1 MKQLT
6 IAWCKDF
13 KNCVPFYVRLNGND
27 IGIIKRGEQI
37 QCQLVNDDFELFLVP
52 KGSELL
58 GWKAL
63 RIHGKSHNTGNSL
76 IELSILYKG
85 KSIINSQLHINR
97 IENVTVFSEELCK
110 KGIKMK
116 ICKKC
121 NHTFDDSAGFCP
133 DCGEKLQIIR
143 YEEPKKTP
151 KFLEAIKNKS
161 EEYDNS
167 SKTVARYFAAIIS
180 IIGFIVAMYI
190 YTEIGF
196 AFSIVGILCGA
207 FSKNTVNRVVSILLG
222 IITILLC
229 FIVGF

>member
-6 IAWCKDF
+6 IAWCKEF

-143 YEEPKKTP
+143 YEEPKKTS
-151 KFLEAIKNKS
+151 KFM
-161 EEYDNS
+161 
-167 SKTVARYFAAIIS
+167 TRYFAAIAS
-180 IIGFIVAMYI
+180 IIGFIVAWYI
-190 YTEIGF
+190 YTEMGF
-196 AFSIVGILCGA
+196 VFAIVGILCGA
-207 FSKNTVNRVVSILLG
+207 FSKNTVNRVVSIVLG

-229 FIVGF
+229 FMVGF

>member
-6 IAWCKDF
+6 IAWCKEF

-133 DCGEKLQIIR
+133 DCGEKLQIIK
-143 YEEPKKTP
+143 YEEPKKTS
-151 KFLEAIKNKS
+151 KFM
-161 EEYDNS
+161 
-167 SKTVARYFAAIIS
+167 TRYFAAIAS
-180 IIGFIVAMYI
+180 IIGFIVAWYI
-190 YTEIGF
+190 YTEMGF
-196 AFSIVGILCGA
+196 VFAIVGILCGA
-207 FSKNTVNRVVSILLG
+207 FSKNTVNRVVSIVLG

-229 FIVGF
+229 FMVGF

>member
-6 IAWCKDF
+6 ITWCKEF

-143 YEEPKKTP
+143 YEEPKKTS
-151 KFLEAIKNKS
+151 KFM
-161 EEYDNS
+161 
-167 SKTVARYFAAIIS
+167 TRYFAAIAS
-180 IIGFIVAMYI
+180 IIGFIVAWYI
-190 YTEIGF
+190 YTEMGF
-196 AFSIVGILCGA
+196 VFAIVGILCGA

-229 FIVGF
+229 FMVGF

>member
-143 YEEPKKTP
+143 YEEPKKTS
-151 KFLEAIKNKS
+151 KFM
-161 EEYDNS
+161 
-167 SKTVARYFAAIIS
+167 TRYFAAIAS
-180 IIGFIVAMYI
+180 IIGFIVAWYI
-190 YTEIGF
+190 YTEMGF
-196 AFSIVGILCGA
+196 VFAIVGILCGA
-207 FSKNTVNRVVSILLG
+207 FSKNTVNRVVSIVLG

-229 FIVGF
+229 FMVGF

>member
-6 IAWCKDF
+6 IAWCKEF

-37 QCQLVNDDFELFLVP
+37 QCLLVNDDFELFLVP

-143 YEEPKKTP
+143 YEEPKKTS
-151 KFLEAIKNKS
+151 KFM
-161 EEYDNS
+161 
-167 SKTVARYFAAIIS
+167 TRYFAAIAS
-180 IIGFIVAMYI
+180 IIGFIVAWYI
-190 YTEIGF
+190 YTEMGF
-196 AFSIVGILCGA
+196 VFAIVGILCGA
-207 FSKNTVNRVVSILLG
+207 FSKNTVNRVVSIVLG

-229 FIVGF
+229 FMVGF

>member
-37 QCQLVNDDFELFLVP
+37 QCLLVNDDFELFLVP

-143 YEEPKKTP
+143 YEEPKKTS
-151 KFLEAIKNKS
+151 KFM
-161 EEYDNS
+161 
-167 SKTVARYFAAIIS
+167 TRYFAAIAS
-180 IIGFIVAMYI
+180 IIGFIVAKKK
-190 YTEIGF
+190 
-196 AFSIVGILCGA
+196 
-207 FSKNTVNRVVSILLG
+207 KNIA
-222 IITILLC
+222 
-229 FIVGF
+229 

>member
-6 IAWCKDF
+6 ITWCKEF

-151 KFLEAIKNKS
+151 KFM
-161 EEYDNS
+161 
-167 SKTVARYFAAIIS
+167 TRYFAAIAS

>member
-6 IAWCKDF
+6 ITWCKDF

-143 YEEPKKTP
+143 YEEPKKTS
-151 KFLEAIKNKS
+151 KFM
-161 EEYDNS
+161 
-167 SKTVARYFAAIIS
+167 TRYFAAIAS

>member
-37 QCQLVNDDFELFLVP
+37 QCLLVNDDFELFLVP

-97 IENVTVFSEELCK
+97 IENVMVFSEELCK

-143 YEEPKKTP
+143 YEEPKKTS
-151 KFLEAIKNKS
+151 KFM
-161 EEYDNS
+161 
-167 SKTVARYFAAIIS
+167 TRYFATIAS
-180 IIGFIVAMYI
+180 IIGFIVAWYI
-190 YTEIGF
+190 DTSIGF
-196 AFSIVGILCGA
+196 VFSIVGILCGA

>member
-6 IAWCKDF
+6 ITWCKEF

-143 YEEPKKTP
+143 YEEPKKTS
-151 KFLEAIKNKS
+151 KFM
-161 EEYDNS
+161 
-167 SKTVARYFAAIIS
+167 TRYFAAIAS

-207 FSKNTVNRVVSILLG
+207 FSKNKVNRVVSIVLG

-229 FIVGF
+229 FMVGF

>member
-1 MKQLT
+1 
-6 IAWCKDF
+6 
-13 KNCVPFYVRLNGND
+13 
-27 IGIIKRGEQI
+27 
-37 QCQLVNDDFELFLVP
+37 
-52 KGSELL
+52 
-58 GWKAL
+58 
-63 RIHGKSHNTGNSL
+63 
-76 IELSILYKG
+76 
-85 KSIINSQLHINR
+85 
-97 IENVTVFSEELCK
+97 
-110 KGIKMK
+110 MK

-133 DCGEKLQIIR
+133 DCGEKLQIIK
-143 YEEPKKTP
+143 YEEPKKTS
-151 KFLEAIKNKS
+151 KFLGAIKNKS
-161 EEYDNS
+161 EEYDNN
-167 SKTVARYFAAIIS
+167 SKSVTRYFAAIAS

>member
-6 IAWCKDF
+6 ITWCKEF

-143 YEEPKKTP
+143 YEEPKKTS
-151 KFLEAIKNKS
+151 KFM
-161 EEYDNS
+161 
-167 SKTVARYFAAIIS
+167 TRYFAAIAS
-180 IIGFIVAMYI
+180 IIGFIVAWYI
-190 YTEIGF
+190 YTEMGF
-196 AFSIVGILCGA
+196 VFAIVGILCGA

>member
-37 QCQLVNDDFELFLVP
+37 QCLLVNDDFELFLVP

-143 YEEPKKTP
+143 YEEPKKTS
-151 KFLEAIKNKS
+151 KFM
-161 EEYDNS
+161 
-167 SKTVARYFAAIIS
+167 TRYFAAIAS
-180 IIGFIVAMYI
+180 IIGFIVAWYI
-190 YTEIGF
+190 RSTVIGF
-196 AFSIVGILCGA
+196 AFAIVGVLYGV
-207 FSKNTVNRVVSILLG
+207 FSKNTVNQVVSLVVG

-229 FIVGF
+229 FMVGF